1 MLKANFN
8 TYASYTTDSL
18 HQWDKDQNLIINGLS
33 LSTAPEIHFANSN
46 MDRAIVRQAELKDGV
61 VIVKIP
67 NSILQEALTI
77 KAYVGVYEGSTF
89 TIIERVDIPVIA
101 KARPA
106 DYSLT
111 DEDEEVYSFIRLEN
125 LLVNAKSDLEASVE
139 AITYTLNARVNN
151 IISNSNTVDNNSE
164 LVDIRVGAD
173 GTTYA
178 TAGEA
183 VREQI
188 KAINYD
194 AEIVAEHSTTIAEH
208 TDAIA
213 EHESAI
219 RNNANNIRANTNVI
233 EALGLGLNSTGK
245 EITGLLTGDPVP
257 VDLSVVEK
265 GITINGDSAPYSGTF
280 SKITYVN
287 AEDHYIF
294 ANRVSKGDKLVIADG
309 FISVSNFPYLVVADE
324 NDRIIDRVLFD
335 NLTSANRYNGVY
347 TFEYDGYFKISAKFT
362 NNMGTMFNLVR
373 KNRNAPLV
381 LYADIAESYL
391 TDSATGDEVLKAIL
405 DGKQILVRTPNA
417 DGGTHTAIFSPVLMY
432 QLPNVDNNYLYLFY
446 LRDEKQDLST
456 ALGLDI
462 KIPVYGELKMLLS
475 ETYTECPLT

>member
-18 HQWDKDQNLIINGLS
+18 YQWDKDQNLIINGLS

-46 MDRAIVRQAELKDGV
+46 MDRAIVRQAELKDGA

-89 TIIERVDIPVIA
+89 TVIEKVEIPVIA

-111 DEDEEVYSFIRLEN
+111 DKDEEVYSFIRLEN
-125 LLVNAKSDLEASVE
+125 LLVNAKSDFNATVE
-139 AITYTLNARVNN
+139 ATTYTLNARVNN

-188 KAINYD
+188 RSVNRNTELA
-194 AEIVAEHSTTIAEH
+194 
-208 TDAIA
+208 
-213 EHESAI
+213 SAI
-219 RNNANNIRANTNVI
+219 QANSNAISTNTNNIRANTKSI
-233 EALGLGLNSTGK
+233 ESIIRFANLNRS
-245 EITGLLTGDPVP
+245 EIDGLLTGDPVK
-257 VDLSVVEK
+257 VDLTVVQKGLSINSNSVTYGGK
-265 GITINGDSAPYSGTF
+265 YSA
-280 SKITYVN
+280 ITYTS
-287 AEDHYIF
+287 AEDHYMYS
-294 ANRVSKGDKLVIADG
+294 ARVKKGDKLVIAEG
-309 FISVSNFPYLVVADE
+309 FIASSTYPYLVVADE
-324 NDRIIDRVLFD
+324 NDTISETILFTELISADRG
-335 NLTSANRYNGVY
+335 YNGVY
-347 TFEYDGYFKISAKFT
+347 TFNVDGYFKISARFT
-362 NNMGTMFNLVR
+362 DDIGTVFNLVR
-373 KNRNAPLV
+373 KNRNSPLV
-381 LYADIAESYL
+381 LNADSAESYL
-391 TDSATGDEVLKAIL
+391 NESVTGDEVLKAIL

-446 LRDEKQDLST
+446 LRDEKQDLS
-456 ALGLDI
+456 AVLGVDI

-475 ETYTECPLT
+475 ETYMECPLN